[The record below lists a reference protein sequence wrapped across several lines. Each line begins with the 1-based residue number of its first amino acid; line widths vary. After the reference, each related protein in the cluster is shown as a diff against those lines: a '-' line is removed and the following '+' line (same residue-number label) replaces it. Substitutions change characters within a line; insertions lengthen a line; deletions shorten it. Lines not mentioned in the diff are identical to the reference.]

1 MVFFRSLTFPRL
13 HLVFV
18 VISWPLS
25 GHFFLGLR
33 QKDTEPFIGR
43 TARHPGAIVT
53 EADRDD
59 PAAMLVLGHLS
70 RVIFVEKK
78 ALERGN

>member
-1 MVFFRSLTFPRL
+1 MAFLRSRPFPRL
-13 HLVFV
+13 HLVF

-59 PAAMLVLGHLS
+59 PAAMLVLGHL
-70 RVIFVEKK
+70 RVIFV
-78 ALERGN
+78 